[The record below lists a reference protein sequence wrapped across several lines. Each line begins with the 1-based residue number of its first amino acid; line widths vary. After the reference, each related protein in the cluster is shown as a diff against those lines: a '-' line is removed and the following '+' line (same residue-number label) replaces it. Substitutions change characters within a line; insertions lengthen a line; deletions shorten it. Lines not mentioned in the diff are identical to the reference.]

1 MSNVLNVIKLRNAKS
16 DFKML
21 VVLAFCFVAMSFFAI
36 GFVYAQA
43 PEIGILVKLLAIM
56 RHSGSDPA
64 VVLTATIALICL
76 AGEISGVRQKLN
88 N

>member
-21 VVLAFCFVAMSFFAI
+21 VVLAFCIVAMSFFAI

-43 PEIGILVKLLAIM
+43 PEIGILVKLLALM
-56 RHSGSDPA
+56 GT
-64 VVLTATIALICL
+64 VNIALVFFIIKKFNAL
-76 AGEISGVRQKLN
+76 SN
-88 N
+88 T